1 MEALRLY
8 GPHDLR
14 LENEVQPVPAPGEV
28 LIRVTA
34 VGVCGSDLH
43 WFDEAGIGDAQIT
56 RPLVLGHEFSGVV
69 ESRSSPLYRQ
79 RVAVDPAIP
88 CQVCEYCLEG
98 NPNLCANLRFAGHGL
113 TDGGLQ
119 NYLAWPE
126 RCLYQLPDSLSN
138 TDGAI
143 LEPLGVALYAID
155 LAGLKP
161 GMAVGVF
168 GCGPIGLLI
177 LQLARLCGV
186 TQIIATDRMSHR
198 LAAAREFGATDV
210 FLVDDAW
217 NDERVWRASGER
229 GLAVAFEVAGENQ
242 AVESAIAAARPGG
255 RVVLVGIPFPDVT
268 TFTASTARRKGLT
281 LQFCRRMKFTY
292 PRAIQLVEQG
302 LVDLRS
308 LVTHRFPLSQAEQ
321 AFRTAQA
328 RDGLKVIIEP

>member
-1 MEALRLY
+1 MQALRLH
-8 GPHDLR
+8 GPYNLR
-14 LENEVQPVPAPGEV
+14 LENEVQPVPATGEA

-56 RPLVLGHEFSGVV
+56 RPLVLGHELSGVV
-69 ESRSSPLYRQ
+69 ESRSSPLYGQ

-88 CQVCEYCLEG
+88 CQFCEFCLEG

-119 NYLAWPE
+119 NYLTWPE

-138 TDGAI
+138 ADGAM

-177 LQLARLCGV
+177 LQLAHQSGV
-186 TQIIATDRMSHR
+186 TQIIATDRKPHR
-198 LAAAREFGATDV
+198 LEAARAFGATDV

-217 NDERVWRASGER
+217 NDEQVWRASGGR
-229 GLAVAFEVAGENQ
+229 GLAVAFEVAGDNQ

-255 RVVLVGIPFPDVT
+255 RVLLVGIPFPDVT
-268 TFTASTARRKGLT
+268 TFTASNARRKGLT
-281 LQFCRRMKFTY
+281 LQLCRRMKFTY

-302 LVDLRS
+302 LVDVRS